1 MATQTTAFM
10 ADYLPNR
17 YEQGD
22 TVAVASVN
30 AFLRN
35 LVKHERTT
43 MRNLVSSY
51 NQLCILVSLCQDKH

>member
-1 MATQTTAFM
+1 MAEH
-10 ADYLPNR
+10 LPNQ

-22 TVAVASVN
+22 TLAVASVN

-51 NQLCILVSLCQDKH
+51 NQLRILVSLCQDKH